1 MQFCLVTSL
10 KQIQLSNIAYSQFP
24 NSYDANLK
32 KKVIPSHEK
41 KKEKVIPSH
50 DIMFIHLKNMMH
62 ILPIINHFSN
72 NHHLTLAKREQ
83 S

>member
-1 MQFCLVTSL
+1 M
-10 KQIQLSNIAYSQFP
+10 
-24 NSYDANLK
+24 K
-32 KKVIPSHEK
+32 KKKK

-50 DIMFIHLKNMMH
+50 DIMFIHLKNMMR

-83 S
+83 SWKI